1 MNKEYVLITGATGFI
16 GSHVTE
22 KLLSDE
28 SYRIVAIVRSKKN
41 YKNVEELEN
50 KGAILAEGNFYD
62 NNFLEKL
69 FNKFPVQNVIHIAA
83 LRGGGAGT
91 REDYYEVN
99 VCGTEVLL
107 EASFKNQ
114 VKKFIF
120 CSSVGVFGTI
130 PKDVPA
136 NLRTELNGDN
146 AYHSSKILAER
157 KVREFINKGLNAFIV
172 RPTITYGSRDNG
184 FSATLVKLARR
195 RMLFLPFKDN
205 KIHLLEVRKLAE
217 IFMEILKTNN
227 LQKRIFIAAD
237 EQPIILRELIDLV
250 YSYYYGKKYPL
261 ILRMP
266 SIVFD
271 AFLVLFRALKNSKW
285 SVRVQLL
292 SRDWYYDTVE
302 MNSLIEFR
310 SANTK
315 KEFLTY
321 LETLR

>member
-1 MNKEYVLITGATGFI
+1 MNEEYVLITGATGFI

-22 KLLSDE
+22 RLLLDK
-28 SYRIVAIVRSKKN
+28 SYSIVAIVRKNRN
-41 YKNVEELEN
+41 YKNVNDLEN
-50 KGAILAEGNFYD
+50 KGVILVEGNFYD
-62 NNFLEKL
+62 KIFLEKI

-130 PKDVPA
+130 PEELPA
-136 NLRTELNGDN
+136 NLKTELNGDN
-146 AYHSSKILAER
+146 DYHNSKILAER
-157 KVREFINKGLNAFIV
+157 KVHEFINKGLNAFIV

-195 RMLFLPFKDN
+195 KMLLLPFKEN
-205 KIHLLEVRKLAE
+205 KIHLLDIKKLAE
-217 IFMEILKTNN
+217 IFLKILKTDELRN
-227 LQKRIFIAAD
+227 RIFIAAD
-237 EQPIILRELIDLV
+237 AEPIILRELIDLI
-250 YSYYYGKKYPL
+250 YCYYYGKKYPL

-285 SVRVQLL
+285 SVRIQLL
-292 SRDWYYDTVE
+292 SRDWYYDTAE
-302 MNSLIEFR
+302 TNSLIEFG

-315 KEFLTY
+315 KEFLIY
-321 LETLR
+321 LETLS

>member
-22 KLLSDE
+22 KLLSDK
-28 SYRIVAIVRSKKN
+28 SYRLIAIVRKNRN
-41 YKNVEELEN
+41 YKNVNDLEN
-50 KGAILAEGNFYD
+50 KGVILAEGNFYD
-62 NNFLEKL
+62 KIFLEKI

-107 EASFKNQ
+107 EASFNNQ

-130 PKDVPA
+130 PEELPA
-136 NLRTELNGDN
+136 NLKTELKGDN

-205 KIHLLEVRKLAE
+205 KVHLLEVRKLAE

-237 EQPIILRELIDLV
+237 EQPIILRELIYLV
-250 YSYYYGKKYPL
+250 YSYYCGKKYPL

-266 SIVFD
+266 NIVFD
-271 AFLVLFRALKNSKW
+271 VFLVLFRALKNSKW

-292 SRDWYYDTVE
+292 SRDWYYDTAE
-302 MNSLIEFR
+302 TNSLIEFR
-310 SANTK
+310 SANTE
-315 KEFLTY
+315 KELLVY
-321 LETLR
+321 LETLS